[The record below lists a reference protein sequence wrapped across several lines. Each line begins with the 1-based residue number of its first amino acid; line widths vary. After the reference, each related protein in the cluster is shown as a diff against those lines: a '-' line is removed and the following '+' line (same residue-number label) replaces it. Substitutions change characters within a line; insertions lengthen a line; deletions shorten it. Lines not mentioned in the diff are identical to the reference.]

1 MNAALAGGLS
11 ALCLGSADFAA
22 RFAVR
27 AWGAANVLL
36 GVFATSFALLTVWAL
51 ANGIAVPPLGLGFA
65 YAAANGL
72 ATAAMTVLLYLALA
86 RGPIAV
92 AAPIVASHPAFV
104 ALLWVALG
112 EAPSGVEW
120 MGMAATIAG
129 VIVVA
134 RAADGTQVPG
144 GLKPTVFLA
153 AGACVAYVALVMG
166 GQLAAQHH
174 GAFEAL
180 WLGRGFSLAMTVVLL
195 VPLSRRLG
203 LGPAP
208 VVPVR
213 AWLPLA
219 GMGVLDAGGYLFLFA
234 GSTGANPA
242 IAAVTGSAFGAVTV
256 LLARVVL
263 KEKMGAFQWLGIA
276 LVTIGVAV
284 LAANG

>member
-36 GVFATSFALLTVWAL
+36 GVFATSFVLLSAWAL
-51 ANGIAVPPLGLGFA
+51 ANGIAIPAHGPGLA

-72 ATAAMTVLLYLALA
+72 ATAAMTVLLYLSLA

-112 EAPSGVEW
+112 EAPSLIEW
-120 MGMAATIAG
+120 SGMAATVAG

-134 RAADGTQVPG
+134 RAADGTHVPG
-144 GLKPTVFLA
+144 GLKPTVLLA
-153 AGACVAYVALVMG
+153 GGACAAYVALVMG
-166 GQLAAQHH
+166 GQLAAQHQ

-180 WLGRGFSLAMTVVLL
+180 WLGRGFSLAATVIVL

-208 VVPVR
+208 AIPAR

-219 GMGVLDAGGYLFLFA
+219 GMGVLDAGGYLLLFA
-234 GSTGANPA
+234 GSTGGDPA

-263 KEKMGAFQWLGIA
+263 KEKMSVMQWFGIA
-276 LVTIGVAV
+276 LVTTGVAV